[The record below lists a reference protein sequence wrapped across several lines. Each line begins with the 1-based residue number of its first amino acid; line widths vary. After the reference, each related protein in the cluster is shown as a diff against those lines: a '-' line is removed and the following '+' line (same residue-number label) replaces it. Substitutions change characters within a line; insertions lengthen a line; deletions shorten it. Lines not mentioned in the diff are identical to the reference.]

1 MNCPSRNDDDL
12 ENPGWNQSPP
22 RFAADLTTCEDMNG
36 IANSRELGDADR
48 LCSGSRCLRHLQFE
62 DQHIKE
68 MEKAPLVVGKG
79 AKGSQ
84 KGDTNS
90 EATTEYRMLTLA
102 RTLHPNNH
110 TAWQ

>member
-48 LCSGSRCLRHLQFE
+48 FRSGSQNLRHLELEDNNFE
-62 DQHIKE
+62 E
-68 MEKAPLVVGKG
+68 MDKALLVAGRGV
-79 AKGSQ
+79 KGSLT
-84 KGDTNS
+84 GDSSPEGTI
-90 EATTEYRMLTLA
+90 EYRVLTIAQDLA
-102 RTLHPNNH
+102 PEQPH
-110 TAWQ
+110 A